1 MARAGVWVRVA
12 RAGVRVVRVRLVRV
26 RVVRVRLNAVGHLL
40 LEGGH
45 EHDRLSRV
53 LAGHVGRLGRLVER
67 LVRVR
72 GRVRGQGQR
81 VGLGLGLGLGL
92 G

>member
-1 MARAGVWVRVA
+1 MARVRVA
-12 RAGVRVVRVRLVRV
+12 GFRMVRV
-26 RVVRVRLNAVGHLL
+26 RVVRARLKVRVGLSAVGHLL

-72 GRVRGQGQR
+72 VRARG
-81 VGLGLGLGLGL
+81 
-92 G
+92 